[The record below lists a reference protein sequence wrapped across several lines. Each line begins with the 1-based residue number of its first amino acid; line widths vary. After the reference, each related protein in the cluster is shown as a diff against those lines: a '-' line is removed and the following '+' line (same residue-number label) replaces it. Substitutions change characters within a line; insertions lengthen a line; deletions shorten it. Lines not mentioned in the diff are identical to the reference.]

1 MCLEAWERKIK
12 ISATFLAKLH
22 FRHHTELWNFNT
34 IFLHNGTLSN
44 YELENYA
51 YYPML
56 FEVNRN
62 FCRK

>member
-12 ISATFLAKLH
+12 ISITFWTKLD
-22 FRHHTELWNFNT
+22 FRFHTELWNFTESTN
-34 IFLHNGTLSN
+34 NGTLSN